1 MIIMSTTKRSDLLL
15 TLHKQTDEQ
24 LIAAVSTALQGK
36 AELGASLRYRLRE
49 ISTLQS
55 RIQEIQHWVKV
66 MRNAQEQKENQ
77 FSHLEKVR
85 IHCITCTLRV
95 QRLILLTLFGKMVA
109 CSCDAQ
115 VQADCSVIEC

>member
-1 MIIMSTTKRSDLLL
+1 VLILANNTAQ
-15 TLHKQTDEQ
+15 QTDEQ

-36 AELGASLRYRLRE
+36 AELGASLRHRLRE

-77 FSHLEKVR
+77 FSHLEKV
-85 IHCITCTLRV
+85 CILYNMHIICTTSYCV
-95 QRLILLTLFGKMVA
+95 V
-109 CSCDAQ
+109 
-115 VQADCSVIEC
+115 